1 MITEVIS
8 NDYVDGKR
16 VSTQKV
22 TYNKSDD
29 LYTLASLQ
37 RKFERICT
45 QISQT
50 TDEEELSLLNAEK
63 ASLEAELN
71 TQEEIVNGYDDA
83 EEV

>member
-1 MITEVIS
+1 MKTEVIS

-29 LYTLASLQ
+29 LYTLARLQ
-37 RKFERICT
+37 RKYERLCT

-50 TDEEELSLLNAEK
+50 TNEEELSMLNEEK
-63 ASLEAELN
+63 ASLEVELN
-71 TQEEIVNGYDDA
+71 AQEEVVNGYDA

>member
-1 MITEVIS
+1 MKTEVIS

-37 RKFERICT
+37 RKYERLCT

-50 TDEEELSLLNAEK
+50 TNEEELSMLNEEK
-63 ASLEAELN
+63 ASLEVELN
-71 TQEEIVNGYDDA
+71 AQEEVVNGYDA

>member
-1 MITEVIS
+1 MKTEVIS

-37 RKFERICT
+37 RKYERICT
-45 QISQT
+45 QVAET
-50 TDEEELSLLNAEK
+50 TNEDELSLLNAEK

-71 TQEEIVNGYDDA
+71 AQEEIVNGYDDA

>member
-1 MITEVIS
+1 MKTEVIS

-37 RKFERICT
+37 RKYERLCT

-50 TDEEELSLLNAEK
+50 TNEEELSMLNEEK
-63 ASLEAELN
+63 ASLEIELN
-71 TQEEIVNGYDDA
+71 AQEEVVNGYDA

>member
-1 MITEVIS
+1 MKTEVIS

-37 RKFERICT
+37 RKYERLCM

-50 TDEEELSLLNAEK
+50 TNEEELSMLNEEK

-71 TQEEIVNGYDDA
+71 AQEEVVNGYDDA

>member
-1 MITEVIS
+1 MKTEVIS
-8 NDYVDGKR
+8 NDYVNGKR

-37 RKFERICT
+37 RKYERLCT

-50 TDEEELSLLNAEK
+50 TNEEELSMLNEEK
-63 ASLEAELN
+63 ASLEIELN
-71 TQEEIVNGYDDA
+71 AQEEVVNGYDA